1 MGALITMVVIGLS
14 FGIGVF
20 ILMLEM
26 GDGSPRKTAASDD
39 YEGYK
44 PMPFREDGNHINP
57 AESLYVIGSWEK
69 YNPNYSPYIGKN
81 DE

>member
-1 MGALITMVVIGLS
+1 MGALITLVVIGIS

-44 PMPFREDGNHINP
+44 PMPFRRMETILILL
-57 AESLYVIGSWEK
+57 SLYMS
-69 YNPNYSPYIGKN
+69 
-81 DE
+81 